1 MRGYKILN
9 RKAFLRTYPFAYGGG
24 MMLISATVAT
34 YFSIFMT
41 DTFGIPAAAASV
53 IMFIATLWDAINN
66 PMMGMIAD
74 RTHNRFGR
82 YRSYYLWVPVV
93 LSFAVHGSILILY
106 VWAGMLSVVFTIAN
120 LGTFLAPGITTISR
134 IVMHAQTAAS
144 RFAFAGIVTGILA
157 CVSFV

>member
-1 MRGYKILN
+1 MEKQESN
-9 RKAFLRTYPFAYGGG
+9 KAFLRTYPFAYGGG

-53 IMFIATLWDAINN
+53 IMFVATLWDAIND

-82 YRSYYLWVPVV
+82 YRSYYLWVPAV
-93 LSFAVHGSILILY
+93 LTFAAVSYTHLTLP
-106 VWAGMLSVVFTIAN
+106 TIA
-120 LGTFLAPGITTISR
+120 
-134 IVMHAQTAAS
+134 
-144 RFAFAGIVTGILA
+144 
-157 CVSFV
+157 